1 MIVFTPMNIYYNYI
15 EKYKES
21 QKLII
26 NVEQI
31 DHSIENVILLRKLK
45 CINYK
50 QCCSK
55 LKALYNKRKR
65 QIRRQINFFNN
76 YTLKYDYYYPLIDMN
91 NYIDIFYKCRKS
103 TAWKRTY
110 QNFNINIIKN
120 VSYIWYNMMN
130 NTINTLPHKHFK
142 VNERGKIRDISAPEI
157 NERLVQSNL
166 SSNIAHPLM
175 DKTLIFDNYASQLNK
190 GTTIARKR
198 YKQFLIENYKY
209 NKDDSYVLK
218 IDIKKFFDSIDHNIS
233 MDKWNKYIK
242 NEYVLNII
250 KQILDKKLKSNGV
263 GLCLGS
269 ELSQLTASLY
279 LSKMD
284 HILKEYYRI
293 KWYGRYNDDICI
305 IHKSKEFLTNLL
317 KQIKIGLSTI
327 GLKINDIKTKII
339 YLKNNSFTILKTKYF
354 YDKYKNCGKVIML
367 SGKKSSKIE
376 RRKLRKFKTKMMN
389 NTMAFLEIFNLYKAW
404 RKNILKSFNA
414 YNLISRN
421 DEYFKHLFNLKYAN
435 FKNKIYIF
443 K

>member
-120 VSYIWYNMMN
+120 ISYIWYNMLN
-130 NTINTLPHKHFK
+130 NNINTLPHKHFK

-157 NERLVQSNL
+157 NERLIQSNL

-190 GTTIARKR
+190 GTAIARKR

-218 IDIKKFFDSIDHNIS
+218 IDIKKFFDSIDHEIS
-233 MDKWNKYIK
+233 MNKWYRYIK

-305 IHKSKEFLTNLL
+305 IHKSKEFLINLL
-317 KQIKIGLSTI
+317 ENIKIGLSTI

-367 SGKKSSKIE
+367 SGRKSSKIE
-376 RRKLRKFKTKMMN
+376 RRKLRKFKTKMMD
-389 NTMAFLEIFNLYKAW
+389 NTMTFLEIFNLYKAW
-404 RKNILKSFNA
+404 RKNILKQFNS

-421 DEYFKHLFNLKYAN
+421 DEYFKHLFNLKYVN

>member
-1 MIVFTPMNIYYNYI
+1 MIVFTPMNIYCNYI

-31 DHSIENVILLRKLK
+31 DHSIENVFFMRKLK

-50 QCCSK
+50 QCCLK

-120 VSYIWYNMMN
+120 ISYIWYNMMN
-130 NTINTLPHKHFK
+130 NSINTLPHKQFK
-142 VNERGKIRDISAPEI
+142 VNERGKTRDISAPEI
-157 NERLVQSNL
+157 NERLIQSNL

-175 DKTLIFDNYASQLNK
+175 DKTLIFNNYASQLNK

-218 IDIKKFFDSIDHNIS
+218 IDIKKFFDSIDHEIS
-233 MDKWNKYIK
+233 MNKWNKYIK
-242 NEYVLNII
+242 NEYILNII
-250 KQILDKKLKSNGV
+250 KQILDKKLKSNGI

-284 HILKEYYRI
+284 HILKECYRI

-305 IHKSKEFLTNLL
+305 IHKSKEFLINLL
-317 KQIKIGLSTI
+317 KYIKIGLSTI
-327 GLKINDIKTKII
+327 GLKINETKTKII
-339 YLKNNSFTILKTKYF
+339 NLKNNSFIILKTKYF
-354 YDKYKNCGKVIML
+354 YDKYKNCGKIIML
-367 SGKKSSKIE
+367 SGRKSSKIE

-389 NTMAFLEIFNLYKAW
+389 KTMNFLEIFNLYKAW
-404 RKNILKSFNA
+404 RKNILKQFNA

-421 DEYFKHLFNLKYAN
+421 DEYFKHLFNLKYVN

-443 K
+443 R